1 MSKEK
6 VVPREAREEGVGA
19 ADLRALESLQ
29 EWDGSLSRGRNSPDF
44 SCYDE
49 KRLGKEV
56 VRDKTMVPA
65 THSVSLYK
73 SLKKNCGNSNLLG
86 LNFIFQ
92 PATRPSFTDI

>member
-44 SCYDE
+44 SCHDE

-73 SLKKNCGNSNLLG
+73 SLKKKLWKL
-86 LNFIFQ
+86 Q
-92 PATRPSFTDI
+92 PFGIKFYFPASYKTQFH